1 MDASKAIVFLALFI
15 AATTIPHSH
24 ASDPDSLQD
33 LCVAA
38 TSKGTKVNGFPC
50 KDDTNITAS
59 DFFFAGLA
67 NPAAINN
74 SMGSAVTPA
83 NVEKIPGLNTLGV
96 SLARIDYLPNDGLN
110 PPHIHPR
117 ATEIIF
123 ILEGELEVG
132 FIITTGNK
140 LISKT
145 IKKGEVFV
153 FPKGLL
159 HFQQNKK
166 DKPASVLSA
175 FNSQLPGTVSIVAA
189 LFSSSPAVD
198 NGILAKTFQ
207 IGTDEVEEIK
217 SKIAPKK
224 K

>member
-1 MDASKAIVFLALFI
+1 MDASKALVFLALFI
-15 AATTIPHSH
+15 AATTIPRSC
-24 ASDPDSLQD
+24 ASDPDLLQD
-33 LCVAA
+33 LCVAE

-50 KDDTNITAS
+50 KADTNVTAS

-74 SMGSAVTPA
+74 SVGSVVTPA
-83 NVEKIPGLNTLGV
+83 NVDKIPGLNTLGV
-96 SLARIDYLPNDGLN
+96 SLARIDYSPDGGLN

-117 ATEIIF
+117 ATEIVF
-123 ILEGELEVG
+123 ILDGELDVG
-132 FIITTGNK
+132 FVTTANK

-175 FNSQLPGTVSIVAA
+175 FNSQLPGTVSVAAA

-198 NGILAKTFQ
+198 DGLLAKTFQ
-207 IGTDEVEEIK
+207 IGTDEVGEIK